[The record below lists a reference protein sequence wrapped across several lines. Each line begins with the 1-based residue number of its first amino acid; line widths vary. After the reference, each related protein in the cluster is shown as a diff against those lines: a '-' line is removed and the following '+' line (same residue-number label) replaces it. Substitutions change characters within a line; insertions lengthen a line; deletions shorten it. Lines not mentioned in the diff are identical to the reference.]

1 MYHWAR
7 RPEQS
12 ANPALLST
20 FTHSRTTHPIESPVT
35 QDRHI
40 NTDCNNVII
49 ARKSDGNPEGK
60 GRNGLLLDWYSS
72 TPRGV
77 VAKPPR
83 QVLAELFT
91 SMLVLSASF
100 KFRPAVGARHYL
112 YCINDVWSLSLIA
125 PEEWSQERRAG
136 FVGTCVL
143 QRDMTWTMTPAERLA
158 DNRPVRNAIGRFYEA
173 FANTLDTDLT
183 LEEVLP
189 FCVSRLPYY
198 QRLYANAL
206 SRSVRGTV
214 ALGNQ
219 ALSTGREWSAV
230 LPRRENL
237 LLALRA

>member
-1 MYHWAR
+1 M
-7 RPEQS
+7 
-12 ANPALLST
+12 
-20 FTHSRTTHPIESPVT
+20 T

-40 NTDCNNVII
+40 NTESNNVII
-49 ARKSDGNPEGK
+49 ARKADANPEGK
-60 GRNGLLLDWYSS
+60 GRNGLLLDWYRCA
-72 TPRGV
+72 PRGV

-100 KFRPAVGARHYL
+100 KFRPAAGVRCYL
-112 YCINDVWSLSLIA
+112 YCINDTWSLSLIA
-125 PEEWSQERRAG
+125 PEEWSQERRSG

-143 QRDMTWTMTPAERLA
+143 QRDMTWTMTPADRLA
-158 DNRPVRNAIGRFYEA
+158 DNEPVRSAIGRFYDA
-173 FANTLDTDLT
+173 FADTLDTNLT

-189 FCVSRLPYY
+189 YCVSSLPYY

-219 ALSTGREWSAV
+219 ALKSGREWSGM
-230 LPRRENL
+230 LPKREGL
-237 LLALRA
+237 LLALTA